1 MRHWPKPT
9 DITKEKRKTG
19 KSGTGMQ
26 QTQSIKEF
34 ENLKR
39 NSFERVTLT
48 AQ

>member
-1 MRHWPKPT
+1 MRNWPKPT
-9 DITKEKRKTG
+9 DITKEKKTA

>member
-1 MRHWPKPT
+1 MRNWPKPT

-34 ENLKR
+34 ENLER
-39 NSFERVTLT
+39 NSF
-48 AQ
+48 